1 MFRFGN
7 KDTKIMTTKVCP
19 KCNIKKPIGDFWK
32 NASKPDGLYR
42 VCKVCGLIER
52 KEKKNT
58 TIPNIIQNVGRF
70 PDEKNLN
77 VINRAISRCN
87 HLIHTKDIV
96 SEIVGIPLYTAT
108 FHKIDQ
114 NKRKVLARLVT
125 DYMKPRYA
133 IYSENSRGITWI
145 VKQHETKDKTKVQS
159 G

>member
-1 MFRFGN
+1 
-7 KDTKIMTTKVCP
+7 MTTKICP
-19 KCNIKKPIGDFWK
+19 KCNIQKPATDFWK

-42 VCKVCGLIER
+42 VCKVCGMIER
-52 KEKKNT
+52 TERKNIK
-58 TIPNIIQNVGRF
+58 IPDIIINDGKF
-70 PDEKNLN
+70 PDSTNLN
-77 VINRAISRCN
+77 IINRAIARCN

-125 DYMKPRYA
+125 DYMKPRYK

-145 VKQHETKDKTKVQS
+145 VK
-159 G
+159 